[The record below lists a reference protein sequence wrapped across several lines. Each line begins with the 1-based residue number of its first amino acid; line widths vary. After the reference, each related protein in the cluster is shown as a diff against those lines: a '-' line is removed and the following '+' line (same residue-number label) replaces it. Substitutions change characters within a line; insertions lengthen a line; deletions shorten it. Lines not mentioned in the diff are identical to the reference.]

1 MQDDCV
7 CVCAR
12 SDGSLSSLYLGIEAM
27 DSRIVLADCSW
38 SVVEWC
44 IEDESG
50 RQERELFGYFNCWGM
65 AKRDVVDSMIPLL
78 LQYHSRSLL
87 LLPSLKSNRI
97 SLYSSS
103 CRCIC

>member
-1 MQDDCV
+1 MYGELTSCRGKSQEAGLRDHAGRL

-50 RQERELFGYFNCWGM
+50 
-65 AKRDVVDSMIPLL
+65 
-78 LQYHSRSLL
+78 
-87 LLPSLKSNRI
+87 
-97 SLYSSS
+97 
-103 CRCIC
+103 